1 MVLAA
6 VLTPALVLAAVAAIA
21 WLLPLKIFGG
31 VVIVAVVGIV
41 VALRDRRR
49 TTRSEILAPG
59 AEPELQAAVER
70 LCLMADLPRPD
81 IAVDEE
87 RQPNSWVVDAPGRP
101 PRLHVT
107 RGLLELL
114 DPAELEAVLA
124 HELSHVAHRDA
135 TVMTVVGLPGAVLVS
150 GVQGR
155 GWGAGWFPL
164 QIGMG
169 LALLIGRAGELGT
182 NMLSRHRELVAD
194 AGAAALTGRPSALAS
209 ALVKVSGELARIPTA
224 DLRAAAA
231 RDVFHLLPTSA
242 DGRGPLGRLVATHP
256 TLDQRL
262 AALDRVERR
271 LQHGRPA
278 G

>member
-6 VLTPALVLAAVAAIA
+6 VLTPALVLIAVAAVA
-21 WLLPLKIFGG
+21 WLLPLKIFGALLF
-31 VVIVAVVGIV
+31 VAAIGIV
-41 VALRDRRR
+41 SAVRERRR
-49 TTRSEILAPG
+49 GTRAEVLAAG
-59 AEPELQAAVER
+59 EEPELQAAVQR

-81 IAVDEE
+81 IAVE
-87 RQPNSWVVDAPGRP
+87 RERLPNSWIVDAPGRP

-107 RGLLELL
+107 RGLLDLL

-135 TVMTVVGLPGAVLVS
+135 TVMTVVGLPGAVLLS

-155 GWGAGWFPL
+155 GWGGGWFPL

-169 LALLIGRAGELGT
+169 LAALIGRAGELGT
-182 NMLSRHRELVAD
+182 NLLSRHRELVAD

-209 ALVKVSGELARIPTA
+209 ALIKVSGELGRIPTA

-231 RDVFHLLPTSA
+231 RDVFHLLPTSGE
-242 DGRGPLGRLVATHP
+242 GRGPLGRLVATHP
-256 TLDQRL
+256 TLEQRL
-262 AALDRVERR
+262 AALERLEGR
-271 LQHGRPA
+271 LQRARHA